1 MPSPLAWSR
10 IPTRR
15 RLSVAG
21 FELRFLCFITVLFVV
36 VSCLQGAQ
44 PALTRVDEIRA
55 LPREDSITTNLV
67 HLSGVITYH
76 DDEWSASF
84 FSDDTAGIF
93 LQFPGQTEK
102 FEAGEHVEIDGSV
115 GKGGFAPTVVVQSVR
130 RLGRKSFPTPKRLPL
145 DQLLRG
151 SQDCQWIELDGVIHR
166 TFVDGAHLMLQLG
179 YPARDIMVAIPTS
192 SVRGV
197 SIDKLVD
204 SEVRLRG
211 VCGTTYTQNSWRP
224 GDLQPEGFRLLMPD
238 LSHLEVRRPAPAAPF
253 DLPEQRID
261 RVMAFHPSQ
270 EWTHRVRTRGVIT
283 LKRSD
288 GVWFLQAGD
297 LGIRVISSTP
307 PSAPVGAEVEVA
319 GFPKVLPSGPLLE
332 HALVKDSGRLQV
344 LTPIATSTN
353 FFVGAQAGLL
363 VSATGV
369 LVDWSR
375 QGRDSILELRANGN
389 PFQVIFDSSQLPPKW
404 LENLPAGSTLRISGV
419 NSVPY
424 DELRRPTRLQLYA
437 QDAGSVE
444 VVKRGPWLN
453 QARLRNGLVIVG
465 GCALCAL
472 VWVVLLRRQVRLQTR
487 QIRRQF
493 EERAAIERRFQDLA
507 ENANDLIYTLS
518 PEGVLTSVNQVAE
531 RLTGFSR
538 ERLAG
543 MFFRDL
549 VMEEHRSRLDAY
561 LQTNLKGSTDRG
573 RVELDILSAEGRR
586 LTLELSSR
594 GSFTS
599 GILSEIQ
606 GVARDITDRKRAEEA
621 VKASEA
627 LLKSLAQ
634 GTSSTWGA
642 VFFERLA
649 TDLASAFSVRFV
661 EVSVLGG
668 AENTLLRSLVTCRDG
683 LCVDGVIRPVSGSLG
698 EEVLSASVVSH
709 AERVRELYPMDSLL
723 QELHAEGCVCVAI
736 RTTASAPRGLLTLIH
751 DKPLADVERIQALLQ
766 IFAGRAGVEL
776 ERLQFETSLREREQ
790 RYRSLVSS
798 LVVGVTLQDPQGR
811 VIEVND
817 SACRILG
824 LTRDEFLGRS
834 IASPLWQTVREDGSV
849 FPPEEYPSMST
860 ALTGVPR
867 HNVVMGV
874 YRSPGDLRWISINS
888 QAVFESDGVT
898 VAASVASFEDITE
911 VRLASQALKSSEERY
926 RLLVENSTDV
936 LCELDLDGRF
946 VYVSPN
952 VHALLGCHHEDLM
965 RQSPVEH
972 LHPDESDR
980 IRQLFRTPSSTATHR
995 FRHTNGS
1002 WVWFET
1008 TARWF
1013 TTSAGEQ
1020 RLALVSRDISRRVAD
1035 QQAHAALEVR
1045 LRQSQKLEAIGTLAG
1060 GIAHDFNNIM
1070 GGILSNTELVQ
1081 SSLPPSHPVQAQL
1094 AQIVR
1099 AILRARDVVRQLLT
1113 FSRKKEEARQS
1124 VHLQTVIGEALDL
1137 LRSALPSTT
1146 EIESDLGQASIHVLA
1161 QPSQLHQI
1169 VMNLGVNASHAMPS
1183 GGLLRVECDEVEIRP
1198 EVAARHSQLRPGLFA
1213 RILFMD
1219 QGHGMRP
1226 ETVERIFEPFFTTKG
1241 VGEGTGLGLSVV
1253 HGVVNS
1259 HEGMI
1264 LVNSAPGQGTTFQVL
1279 LPRKLGSDTGSFYG
1293 SLDRSRV
1300 LGEPVMYVD
1309 ENPLAADFAETQL
1322 LRLGCQASVFTS
1334 PKEALE
1340 LFRSNPWKFDVLILA
1355 SPLTTMDRERFCDE
1369 VRLLRANMPLLHALP
1384 HGYLKTHQPAASLHP
1399 FEKVV
1404 VTPFSLS
1411 RLSDALQQVRRGRGQ
1426 NVSMHS

>member
-1 MPSPLAWSR
+1 MPIDLSWNQLPNRWRQSAAAAGYLA
-10 IPTRR
+10 
-15 RLSVAG
+15 V
-21 FELRFLCFITVLFVV
+21 FITLLLSAE
-36 VSCLQGAQ
+36 VSCLSAER
-44 PALTRVDEIRA
+44 PVLTRADQIRI
-55 LPREDSITTNLV
+55 LPRQDSITNYMV
-67 HLSGVITYH
+67 RLSGVITYH
-76 DDEWSASF
+76 DEPWWADFFADETGGVFLNFPDRSGPLQ
-84 FSDDTAGIF
+84 AGD
-93 LQFPGQTEK
+93 
-102 FEAGEHVEIDGSV
+102 HVEVEGHV
-115 GKGGFAPTVVVQSVR
+115 GKGGFTPVVEVEKIR
-130 RLGRKSFPTPKRLPL
+130 RIGKLPFPTPKRLPME
-145 DQLLRG
+145 QLIRG
-151 SQDCQWIELDGVIHR
+151 NHDSQWIEIQGVVHQALFADGHLVLKLGSNLRDVMVVVPMLDGSV
-166 TFVDGAHLMLQLG
+166 
-179 YPARDIMVAIPTS
+179 PAI
-192 SVRGV
+192 
-197 SIDKLVD
+197 KHLVD
-204 SEVRLRG
+204 SEVIVRG
-211 VCGTTYTQNSWRP
+211 VAGTTWNQDSWRP
-224 GDLQPEGFRLLMPD
+224 GDLQPEGFRVLMPD
-238 LSHLEVRRPAPAAPF
+238 LTHLEIQRASPSEPF
-253 DLPEQRID
+253 ELPERRID
-261 RVMAFHPSQ
+261 QVMAFNPAQ

-283 LKRSD
+283 LKRED
-288 GVWFLQAGD
+288 GVSFLQAGD
-297 LGIRVISSTP
+297 LGIRVLSAEPST
-307 PSAPVGAEVEVA
+307 APVGAEVEVV

-332 HALVKDSGRLQV
+332 HALIRDTGRLKSVSPQ
-344 LTPIATSTN
+344 PMHTN
-353 FFVGAQAGLL
+353 AFLGVQAGLL
-363 VSATGV
+363 VVTNGV
-369 LVDWSR
+369 LADWFR
-375 QGRDSILELRANGN
+375 LGRESILELRVGEQAFEVFIEAKG
-389 PFQVIFDSSQLPPKW
+389 LPPRW
-404 LENLPAGSTLRISGV
+404 LEDLTLGSLLEVTGV
-419 NSVPY
+419 NTVAY
-424 DELRRPTRLQLYA
+424 DDRRQPLRLQMYA
-437 QDAGSVE
+437 QDAASVR
-444 VVKRGPWLN
+444 VLKFGPWFN
-453 QARLRNGLVIVG
+453 NARLRQGLVVL
-465 GCALCAL
+465 GCAALGAL
-472 VWVVLLRRQVRLQTR
+472 VWVGLLRRQVRLQTR
-487 QIRRQF
+487 QIRRQY

-538 ERLAG
+538 ERLSG

-549 VMEEHRSRLDAY
+549 VIQEHRSRLDAY
-561 LQTNLKGSTDRG
+561 LQTNLKGSPDRG
-573 RVELDILSAEGRR
+573 RMELDILGSEGRR

-627 LLKSLAQ
+627 LLKSLAK
-634 GTSSTWGA
+634 GTASTWGA
-642 VFFERLA
+642 AFFERLA

-668 AENTLLRSLVTCRDG
+668 VENTLLRSLVTCRDG
-683 LCVDGVIRPVSGSLG
+683 VCVDGVVRPMLGSLA
-698 EEVLSASVVSH
+698 EDALTTPVVSR
-709 AERVRELYPMDSLL
+709 AERARELYPRDLLL
-723 QELHAEGCVCVAI
+723 QELHAEGCVCVSI
-736 RTTASAPRGLLTLIH
+736 RTTASVPRGFLTLIH

-790 RYRSLVSS
+790 HYRSLVSS
-798 LVVGVTLQDPQGR
+798 LVVGVILQDPQGR

-824 LTRDEFLGRS
+824 LTREDFLDRTTV
-834 IASPLWQTVREDGSV
+834 SPLWQTVREDGTA
-849 FPPEEYPSMST
+849 FPPEEYPSMRT
-860 ALTGVPR
+860 ALTGVPC

-874 YRSPGDLRWISINS
+874 YRSPGDLCWISINS

-911 VRLASQALKSSEERY
+911 VRMASQALKASEERY

-952 VHALLGCHHEDLM
+952 VHALLGHHHEDLM

-980 IRQLFRTPSSTATHR
+980 IRELFQTPASTATHR
-995 FRHTNGS
+995 FRHTNGC

-1013 TTSAGEQ
+1013 TTSAGEK

-1035 QQAHAALEVR
+1035 QQAHDALEVR

-1081 SSLPPSHPVQAQL
+1081 SSLPPSHPVQPQL

-1113 FSRKKEEARQS
+1113 FSRKKEEVRQS
-1124 VHLQTVIGEALDL
+1124 VHLQMVIGEALEL

-1146 EIESDLGQASIHVLA
+1146 EIEAELGQTPIHVLA

-1169 VMNLGVNASHAMPS
+1169 VMNLGVNASHAMAS
-1183 GGLLRVECDEVEIRP
+1183 GGVLRVECDEVEIRP
-1198 EVAARHSQLRPGLFA
+1198 EMAARHSQLRPGPFA

-1259 HEGMI
+1259 HEGLI

-1279 LPRKLGSDTGSFYG
+1279 LPLKISSDTGSFIG
-1293 SLDRSRV
+1293 SPDRSCT

-1309 ENPLAADFAETQL
+1309 ENLLAADFAKIQL
-1322 LRLGCQASVFTS
+1322 VRLGCQASVFTS

-1340 LFRSNPWKFDVLILA
+1340 LFRSNPWKFDVLVLA
-1355 SPLTTMDRERFCDE
+1355 SPLATMDRRLFCDE
-1369 VRLLRANMPLLHALP
+1369 VRSLRANMPILHALP
-1384 HGYLKTHQPAASLHP
+1384 HGCLNSPQSGAPHP
-1399 FEKVV
+1399 FEKVLI
-1404 VTPFSLS
+1404 TPFTLA
-1411 RLSDALQQVRRGRGQ
+1411 RLSDALQQVRRGHTQ
-1426 NVSMHS
+1426 NQPVDS